1 MFIQAV
7 LALISVCVGVY
18 VFIMEEEV
26 KGREYERREGGLRL
40 LWEEVCVLITCGM
53 RNQKRSV
60 GMYMFISMLVTV
72 KEECA

>member
-1 MFIQAV
+1 M
-7 LALISVCVGVY
+7 
-18 VFIMEEEV
+18 

-40 LWEEVCVLITCGM
+40 LWEEVCVLIMCGM